1 MKLRFIIDLQ
11 NTDYQFP
18 KMVNGLLF
26 SRFLPNDIDDCI
38 ETNSGDNK
46 FKFWFERR
54 GFHDDHGFINHNFS
68 RKEIRKDEISR
79 QGLIEGG
86 PLFGEVELPGVFP
99 FMLLTIDYEDKSE
112 LQKIVKSI
120 AKLISKETQKILD
133 VLRYNFGQYWII
145 DNIDWDSRQYSLGYY
160 CKNVLNLS
168 VFDDTTDKWMDL
180 EPNES
185 VATLTMNSVVPID
198 TTEYLTEQNWIKLK
212 ELIYTNHTPS
222 FAQRQLVKAFMT
234 LDTKD
239 IVKAFID
246 SVTVLEI
253 ALDQYFKSISAK
265 SEKIGKQLN
274 RFKEFGNKE
283 QLSMIFADKKEIL
296 VKDLEDS
303 IDAIEIRNK
312 IVHEGHIPKNEDVS
326 KVRALLKLNSIIIN
340 EPISYLVSHTT
351 ANTLDS
357 PKKV

>member
-1 MKLRFIIDLQ
+1 MTL
-11 NTDYQFP
+11 
-18 KMVNGLLF
+18 
-26 SRFLPNDIDDCI
+26 
-38 ETNSGDNK
+38 
-46 FKFWFERR
+46 
-54 GFHDDHGFINHNFS
+54 
-68 RKEIRKDEISR
+68 
-79 QGLIEGG
+79 
-86 PLFGEVELPGVFP
+86 
-99 FMLLTIDYEDKSE
+99 DYEDKSE

-133 VLRYNFGQYWII
+133 VVRYNFGQYWII

-168 VFDDTTDKWMDL
+168 VFDDTTGKWMDL

-222 FAQRQLVKAFMT
+222 FAQRQLVKAFIT

-274 RFKEFGNKE
+274 RFKELGNKE